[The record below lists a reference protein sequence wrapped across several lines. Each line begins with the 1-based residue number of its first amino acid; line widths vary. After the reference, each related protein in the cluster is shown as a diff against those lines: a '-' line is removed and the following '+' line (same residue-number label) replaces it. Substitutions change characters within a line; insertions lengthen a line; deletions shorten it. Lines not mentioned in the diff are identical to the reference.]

1 MSGAATG
8 SQAIDLSGRTAI
20 VTGGANGIGR
30 ATAAL
35 LAQHG
40 AKVFVGDFRLLEENA
55 AAFNRL
61 GIEQAACD
69 VRVESDVRRLVDRAA
84 AATGGI
90 DILVNNAGIG
100 LVKQIPDV
108 SEAEWDA
115 CLDTNLKGAF
125 LFARLVIPAMK
136 RRGGGSIVNVASNA
150 GLLPRAHDPVYSTS
164 KGALVAFT
172 KGLALSHA
180 ADRIRVN
187 AVCPGPV
194 EETGMMNADLARAA
208 DPQAL
213 SQKFIDASPLA
224 RALGRMIT
232 PGEVAQAVLYLVS
245 DFAVMVTGTSIAI
258 DGGKSLGVPA
268 QGG

>member
-1 MSGAATG
+1 MTDAAS
-8 SQAIDLSGRTAI
+8 SQPANLSGRVAI
-20 VTGGANGIGR
+20 VTGGASGIGR
-30 ATAAL
+30 ATAIL

-40 AKVFVGDFRLLEENA
+40 ARVFVGDFRLLEENNERFA
-55 AAFNRL
+55 QL

-69 VRVESDVRRLVDRAA
+69 VRQESDVHRLVDKAA

-100 LVKQIPDV
+100 MVKQIPDV

-115 CLDTNLKGAF
+115 CLDTNFKSAF
-125 LFARLVIPAMK
+125 LFARRVIPLMQK
-136 RRGGGSIVNVASNA
+136 RGGGSIVNVSSNA

-164 KGALVAFT
+164 KGALIAFT
-172 KGLALSHA
+172 KSLALSHA

-194 EETGMMNADLARAA
+194 GETGMMNADMARAA

-213 SQKFIDASPLA
+213 AKQLIDASPLA
-224 RALGRMIT
+224 RAFGRMIS
-232 PGEVAQAVLYLVS
+232 PEEVAQAVLYLVS
-245 DFAVMVTGTSIAI
+245 DFAAMVTGTSIAI
-258 DGGKSLGVPA
+258 DGGKSLGVPPRN
-268 QGG
+268 G